1 MSQVKMEATWKLF
14 LEQFIAV
21 PKVEL
26 PARLGGA
33 GWAPQP
39 GACASGFTACGAA
52 CCLQQLWQLA
62 GNCQSCFAP
71 CFILQV
77 MRQWCGRTGGWV
89 GTSWSLFSPS
99 GSQGKNGTVQSNV
112 HRPHQSRP
120 ACMLLPLLGWEGST
134 ESDAEES
141 NKVALQQLAVSS
153 KSVPKAVQ
161 ILPYALPDLSLWFF
175 QFSLK
180 IVIKLW

>member
-1 MSQVKMEATWKLF
+1 MLLAAALAACWKL
-14 LEQFIAV
+14 
-21 PKVEL
+21 PEL
-26 PARLGGA
+26 L
-33 GWAPQP
+33 
-39 GACASGFTACGAA
+39 CSVFYSSSHET
-52 CCLQQLWQLA
+52 
-62 GNCQSCFAP
+62 
-71 CFILQV
+71 V
-77 MRQWCGRTGGWV
+77 MWENGRVV

-180 IVIKLW
+180 IVIKL